1 MVVAIKMINLEDS
14 EDEIKVLVQEIA
26 FLSQLRS
33 PYITHYYGTYLKDVT
48 MWIAMEYCGAGS
60 CSDLLKCHKKLSE
73 DVTCFIIRDCLKG
86 LQYLHSEKKIHRDIK
101 SANILLTLDGQVK
114 LADFGVSGQITATHV
129 KKETFVGTP
138 FWMAPEVITR
148 KHGYNEKAD
157 IWSLGITAIE
167 LVTGKPPHSKHDPM
181 KVLFQIPKRPAPVLI
196 GAEFSDSIKEFIKY
210 CLIKDPSK
218 RPSADWLLKHWFIR
232 NCKKNISL
240 IPLIQAKEEWSLKH
254 GSSVKNPK
262 SPLSRQVYTGNNN
275 INNNYQFKWSFTTKL
290 IEPAS
295 SSSPE
300 SYNYDLLD
308 ETWESEEVEDE
319 DQIDCTQETSEDK
332 ENCGVSPSD
341 HKSSS
346 KSSPMT
352 KISVSPQ
359 TNATTPN
366 DNMSPNVKRDPDVL
380 LNGDLG
386 DNTEEFT
393 LDYLRDIMLYCLKR
407 VAARAKTRNTKEAV
421 IKLMGTFIEF
431 EQQQVG
437 LSEAIIEEIWLR
449 INVLKRNNLI

>member
-157 IWSLGITAIE
+157 I
-167 LVTGKPPHSKHDPM
+167 
-181 KVLFQIPKRPAPVLI
+181 
-196 GAEFSDSIKEFIKY
+196 
-210 CLIKDPSK
+210 
-218 RPSADWLLKHWFIR
+218 
-232 NCKKNISL
+232 
-240 IPLIQAKEEWSLKH
+240 
-254 GSSVKNPK
+254 
-262 SPLSRQVYTGNNN
+262 
-275 INNNYQFKWSFTTKL
+275 
-290 IEPAS
+290 
-295 SSSPE
+295 
-300 SYNYDLLD
+300 
-308 ETWESEEVEDE
+308 
-319 DQIDCTQETSEDK
+319 
-332 ENCGVSPSD
+332 
-341 HKSSS
+341 
-346 KSSPMT
+346 
-352 KISVSPQ
+352 
-359 TNATTPN
+359 
-366 DNMSPNVKRDPDVL
+366 
-380 LNGDLG
+380 
-386 DNTEEFT
+386 
-393 LDYLRDIMLYCLKR
+393 
-407 VAARAKTRNTKEAV
+407 
-421 IKLMGTFIEF
+421 
-431 EQQQVG
+431 
-437 LSEAIIEEIWLR
+437 
-449 INVLKRNNLI
+449 